1 MGAMSFSY
9 NVNNQKPNA
18 AGKVAEASSRDG
30 DGADGASEPFF
41 AETARNDGTNPSGD
55 ANAIAES
62 NAATGPPNLNGD
74 PPSAAPT
81 ATGDATE

>member
-1 MGAMSFSY
+1 M
-9 NVNNQKPNA
+9 
-18 AGKVAEASSRDG
+18 AGG
-30 DGADGASEPFF
+30 I
-41 AETARNDGTNPSGD
+41 GD

-62 NAATGPPNLNGD
+62 NAATGPPNLNAGD